1 MDVVELSDQELRQK
15 LLDLG
20 YQPGPII
27 ESTRRVYEL
36 KYLKMLGELGS
47 SDSDRECDVTV
58 PSPTSPVKLP
68 TGSPGHTPR
77 PRPVSRAPIK
87 PTTQVSEAKILNFEF
102 LNFFNSLIVRLDIR
116 KLKLE
121 VKFENEKVI
130 GCVRFFLD
138 KSCLKSL
145 LLLKIIFRSSAVL
158 ESVARHARVCTGGTY
173 VGKNR

>member
-36 KYLKMLGELGS
+36 KYLKMIGELGS

-87 PTTQVSEAKILNFEF
+87 PTTQVSEAKSNAQWK
-102 LNFFNSLIVRLDIR
+102 VRIA
-116 KLKLE
+116 
-121 VKFENEKVI
+121 
-130 GCVRFFLD
+130 
-138 KSCLKSL
+138 
-145 LLLKIIFRSSAVL
+145 AVL
-158 ESVARHARVCTGGTY
+158 AVIIAIWVYRAFV
-173 VGKNR
+173 V